1 MGLSNSKS
9 VEQRSYDDPDT
20 ENIMKILSEV
30 DGISNISKE
39 YVEILK
45 QNIYEL
51 ERENEILRNNAEK
64 YKKMYYDK
72 IEEIRETI
80 LIIMKI
86 KFLLK
91 LFNCILFS
99 FIYKKLIILLLVH
112 LF

>member
-9 VEQRSYDDPDT
+9 VEQHSYDDPDT

-72 IEEIRETI
+72 IEEIREI
-80 LIIMKI
+80 VEFMDDVDNVNVNNFNNNENKI
-86 KFLLK
+86 STKTF
-91 LFNCILFS
+91 
-99 FIYKKLIILLLVH
+99 
-112 LF
+112 